1 MFVGWSF
8 VLLKETHRRS
18 TRRRK
23 KSSRP
28 TTENTQTSLRFR
40 VLNLRALISSR
51 ARFSLFREAL
61 LSRRRT
67 EEKKKRKEEQND
79 TETTAS
85 ERRRRRRR
93 EEKKSARRRDI
104 IIVTASGQLLGTKN
118 GRCIFHLGFS
128 KWIQNCLREK
138 YAENNTS
145 SVFFF
150 RIR

>member
-67 EEKKKRKEEQND
+67 EEKKKRKEEQID
-79 TETTAS
+79 TETTVVRKKKTKKKRGKE
-85 ERRRRRRR
+85 ERETTRHHHRHRFRATFGHQKRSLHFEFR
-93 EEKKSARRRDI
+93 VLKVDSK
-104 IIVTASGQLLGTKN
+104 LL
-118 GRCIFHLGFS
+118 
-128 KWIQNCLREK
+128 
-138 YAENNTS
+138 A
-145 SVFFF
+145 
-150 RIR
+150 